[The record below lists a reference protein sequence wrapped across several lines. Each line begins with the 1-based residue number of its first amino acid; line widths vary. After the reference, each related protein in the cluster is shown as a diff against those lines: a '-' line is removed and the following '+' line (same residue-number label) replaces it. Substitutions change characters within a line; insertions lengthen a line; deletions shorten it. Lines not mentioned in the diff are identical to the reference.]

1 MKWNKNASSQKG
13 RVFRSGLLSTAMLA
27 AVLVLAVLLNLLV
40 RAIPTKYTEFD
51 LSEAKMYTLSDSTKA
66 LVEGLEK
73 DVHIYYLCETG
84 SEDAIITK
92 LLDHYAAES
101 GHLSWEQKDPTLY
114 PTFAA
119 KYGAENVSTGSLIVT
134 CGENSTVLD
143 AADLYEY
150 DYTDYYTTGS
160 ASVTFGGE
168 KQITS
173 AIYKLTAAGQS
184 HAYYTTN
191 HGEQSLT
198 DSLTDA
204 LDAQNI
210 DAQPLDLLTSTIPED
225 CNLLIINAPTSDF
238 TAGDGL
244 VDEIAQLQ
252 TYLENGGHLFVT
264 TDLTVST
271 PNLDALLA
279 EYGMTRQEG
288 LVIENDSSYYLYGTA
303 QTCLLPNLS
312 SNEITAGVTD
322 GMHVFTPVAQ
332 GIVKGDSTDD
342 LTLTTLLSTSSTA
355 YAMQDYAQASTA
367 EQGANDPNGPF
378 NIAVAASNSTTGA
391 KVVWVNC
398 ANLLNSKGIE
408 YVAREYAS
416 LLIGGNAQLLTS
428 TVNWMTGEENG
439 VVIDSKSMSAE
450 TLTVPAKA
458 TMLLGLLF
466 TIVVPLAFIVAGIA
480 ITLVRRRR

>member
-1 MKWNKNASSQKG
+1 MKWNKNAASQKG

-40 RAIPTKYTEFD
+40 RAIPAKYTEFD

-84 SEDAIITK
+84 SEDTIITK

-191 HGEQSLT
+191 HGEQTLT

-225 CNLLIINAPTSDF
+225 CDLLIINAPTSDF
-238 TAGDGL
+238 TAGDSL
-244 VDEIAQLQ
+244 VDEISQLQ
-252 TYLENGGHLFVT
+252 NYLAAGGKLLLTSSVYAQTPQLDAVLAQALMSVGAVKGVEIGDGFAAARSRGSFNNDAYRPAGAGSTPGNPATNHCGGILGGISTGQPLVMT
-264 TDLTVST
+264 VAIKPIPSIAKEQQSVNAEGSPVSLRVGGRHDICAIPRVNPVLEAMAALTVA
-271 PNLDALLA
+271 DALLL
-279 EYGMTRQEG
+279 Q
-288 LVIENDSSYYLYGTA
+288 
-303 QTCLLPNLS
+303 
-312 SNEITAGVTD
+312 
-322 GMHVFTPVAQ
+322 
-332 GIVKGDSTDD
+332 
-342 LTLTTLLSTSSTA
+342 
-355 YAMQDYAQASTA
+355 
-367 EQGANDPNGPF
+367 
-378 NIAVAASNSTTGA
+378 
-391 KVVWVNC
+391 
-398 ANLLNSKGIE
+398 
-408 YVAREYAS
+408 
-416 LLIGGNAQLLTS
+416 
-428 TVNWMTGEENG
+428 
-439 VVIDSKSMSAE
+439 
-450 TLTVPAKA
+450 
-458 TMLLGLLF
+458 
-466 TIVVPLAFIVAGIA
+466 
-480 ITLVRRRR
+480 RRMG